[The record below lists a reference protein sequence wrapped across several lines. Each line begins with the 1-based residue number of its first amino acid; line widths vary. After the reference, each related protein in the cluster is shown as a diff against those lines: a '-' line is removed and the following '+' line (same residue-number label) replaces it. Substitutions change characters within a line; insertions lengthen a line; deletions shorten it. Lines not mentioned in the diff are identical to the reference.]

1 MLLIKKGALK
11 WQFLQMGKDL
21 FKVWNWFGISMKT
34 KPYKNNWLWFANELF
49 REWMYV
55 FLC

>member
-21 FKVWNWFGISMKT
+21 FKVWNWFGISVKT

-55 FLC
+55 FLF